1 MIYHYNNRLSRR
13 NINTLNPNGM
23 PLDEHRSAF
32 NDTKFKF
39 TSVEGISL
47 DLIPQ
52 FTLLLLVALAQS
64 VVVWSEEA
72 EFRLKYVI

>member
-32 NDTKFKF
+32 NDTKFKS

-47 DLIPQ
+47 DLIP
-52 FTLLLLVALAQS
+52 
-64 VVVWSEEA
+64 
-72 EFRLKYVI
+72 